1 MESVQY
7 NVVIYASLTLLFL
20 TLHTLDMVF
29 QNTTAVIEAV
39 LEMELT
45 E

>member
-1 MESVQY
+1 METVQC
-7 NVVIYASLTLLFL
+7 NVLIYASLTLLFL
-20 TLHTLDMVF
+20 ALHTLHVVF
-29 QNTTAVIEAV
+29 QNTTAVLEAV